1 MTNFIEVIK
10 LSQMQINRICDFYL
24 NIISIVVK
32 SEDLTSEDWYMIM
45 KTEGNMIQLRLK
57 NTDSI
62 HSKKRVLMT
71 LLLTLILV
79 LSGCQVNGSQNET
92 DNNGITGE
100 GDALENNKGGSTQL
114 NIVTTLFPQYDF
126 TKEIGGDA
134 VNVTLI
140 IPPGVEP
147 HAFEPTPQ
155 DVLKM
160 LDADVLIYTSAE
172 MEPWITSVLETLD
185 PTKTLVVD
193 ASAGVEM
200 IASDH
205 DHEEAADHEEDADD
219 ADDEHDGIDPHYWLD
234 PNNAII
240 MVSNILS
247 ALSDKLPE
255 KATLFSEN
263 ASKLTNDLEALDQ
276 TIVDA
281 VERFDSKTILS
292 GGHFA
297 FGYFAHRYG
306 LENVSPYEGFSPDAE
321 PTPQK
326 IAQLIDTISSTK
338 AKAIYYEELIDPRV
352 AKVISDETGVE
363 MLLLHAAHNISKE
376 ELSNGTT
383 YLEIM
388 YGNLER
394 LKEGLGYK

>member
-1 MTNFIEVIK
+1 
-10 LSQMQINRICDFYL
+10 
-24 NIISIVVK
+24 
-32 SEDLTSEDWYMIM
+32 
-45 KTEGNMIQLRLK
+45 MIQLKHK
-57 NTDSI
+57 NADRK
-62 HSKKRVLMT
+62 HRKKTVLMT
-71 LLLTLILV
+71 ILLAFILV
-79 LSGCQVNGSQNET
+79 LSGCQVKGSQNET
-92 DNNGITGE
+92 DKNGIAGP
-100 GDALENNKGGSTQL
+100 GDALENNKEEVTQL
-114 NIVTTLFPQYDF
+114 KVVTTLFPQYDF
-126 TKEIGGDA
+126 TKEIGGEN

-160 LDADVLIYTSAE
+160 LDADVLIYTSSD
-172 MEPWITSVLETLD
+172 MEPWIISVLETLD
-185 PTKTLVVD
+185 PSKTLVVD
-193 ASAGVEM
+193 ASAGVDM

-205 DHEEAADHEEDADD
+205 EEDTDHEDADHE
-219 ADDEHDGIDPHYWLD
+219 DEHDHEGTDPHYWLD

-240 MVSNILS
+240 MVSNIVA
-247 ALSDKLPE
+247 ALSKKLPE
-255 KATLFSEN
+255 QTTLFSEN
-263 ASKLTNDLEALDQ
+263 ASKLTQDLEALDQ
-276 TIVDA
+276 AIVEA

-376 ELSNGTT
+376 ELTNGTT

-388 YGNLER
+388 YANLER

>member
-1 MTNFIEVIK
+1 MNLIK
-10 LSQMQINRICDFYL
+10 LKDTKNKHR
-24 NIISIVVK
+24 K
-32 SEDLTSEDWYMIM
+32 
-45 KTEGNMIQLRLK
+45 KT
-57 NTDSI
+57 
-62 HSKKRVLMT
+62 VL
-71 LLLTLILV
+71 LVILLTFIMV
-79 LSGCQVNGSQNET
+79 LSGCQTNNSQSET
-92 DNNGITGE
+92 NNKNIT
-100 GDALENNKGGSTQL
+100 DTSNSIENNTEESTQL

-126 TKEIGGDA
+126 SRTIGGNA

-160 LDADVLIYTSAE
+160 LDADILIYTSAE

-185 PTKTLVVD
+185 PSKTLVID
-193 ASAGVEM
+193 ASVGVEM
-200 IASDH
+200 LASDH
-205 DHEEAADHEEDADD
+205 NHEEDADHEEE
-219 ADDEHDGIDPHYWLD
+219 AHDDNEGVDPHYWLD

-240 MVSNILS
+240 MVNSIES
-247 ALSDKLPE
+247 ALSEKLPE
-255 KATLFSEN
+255 EQIIFVEN
-263 ASKLTNDLEALDQ
+263 ASKLKNDLESLDQ
-276 TIVDA
+276 AIVESVA
-281 VERFDSKTILS
+281 RFESKTILS

>member
-1 MTNFIEVIK
+1 MNQLK
-10 LSQMQINRICDFYL
+10 MINRYSK
-24 NIISIVVK
+24 NRK
-32 SEDLTSEDWYMIM
+32 
-45 KTEGNMIQLRLK
+45 KT
-57 NTDSI
+57 
-62 HSKKRVLMT
+62 VLMAI
-71 LLLTLILV
+71 LLTFIMV
-79 LSGCQVNGSQNET
+79 LSGCQANSSQTET
-92 DNNGITGE
+92 DNKGTTEAGNT
-100 GDALENNKGGSTQL
+100 LQNNKEEAAQL
-114 NIVTTLFPQYDF
+114 NIVTTLFPQFDF
-126 TKEIGGDA
+126 TKQLGGDA

-160 LDADVLIYTSAE
+160 LDADVLIYTSAD

-185 PTKTLVVD
+185 PSKTLVVD
-193 ASAGVEM
+193 ASVGVEM
-200 IASDH
+200 LAS
-205 DHEEAADHEEDADD
+205 DHEEDADHEEEVH
-219 ADDEHDGIDPHYWLD
+219 DEDNGMDPHYWLD

-240 MVSNILS
+240 MVKNIEA
-247 ALSDKLPE
+247 ALSEKLPE
-255 KATLFSEN
+255 KATFFSEN
-263 ASKLTNDLEALDQ
+263 ATKLTQDIEEMDQAIIEA
-276 TIVDA
+276 VA
-281 VERFDSKTILS
+281 RFDSKTILS

>member
-1 MTNFIEVIK
+1 
-10 LSQMQINRICDFYL
+10 MQINRICDFYL
-24 NIISIVVK
+24 TKLSIVVK
-32 SEDLTSEDWYMIM
+32 SEDLTSEDWYMTLKM
-45 KTEGNMIQLRLK
+45 EGNMIQLRLK

-62 HSKKRVLMT
+62 HSKKMVLMT

-92 DNNGITGE
+92 DNNGITGA
-100 GDALENNKGGSTQL
+100 GDALENNKEEVTQL
-114 NIVTTLFPQYDF
+114 NVVTTLFPQYDF
-126 TKEIGGDA
+126 TKEIGGENVD
-134 VNVTLI
+134 VTLI

-185 PTKTLVVD
+185 PSKTLVVD
-193 ASAGVEM
+193 ASVGVDM

-205 DHEEAADHEEDADD
+205 DDADHEEDADHED
-219 ADDEHDGIDPHYWLD
+219 HEDEHDHDHEGTDPHYWLD

-240 MVSNILS
+240 MVSNIEV
-247 ALSDKLPE
+247 ALSKKLPE
-255 KATLFSEN
+255 QATLFSEN
-263 ASKLTNDLEALDQ
+263 ASKLTHDLETLDQ
-276 TIVDA
+276 AIVEA

-376 ELSNGTT
+376 ELSKGTT

>member
-1 MTNFIEVIK
+1 
-10 LSQMQINRICDFYL
+10 MQINRICDFYL
-24 NIISIVVK
+24 TKLSIVVK
-32 SEDLTSEDWYMIM
+32 SEDLTSEDWYMTLKM
-45 KTEGNMIQLRLK
+45 EGNMIQLRLK

-62 HSKKRVLMT
+62 HSKKMVLMT

-92 DNNGITGE
+92 DNNGITGV
-100 GDALENNKGGSTQL
+100 GDALENNKDEVTQL
-114 NIVTTLFPQYDF
+114 NVVTTLFPQYDF
-126 TKEIGGDA
+126 TKEIGGENVD
-134 VNVTLI
+134 VTLI

-185 PTKTLVVD
+185 PSKTLVVD
-193 ASAGVEM
+193 ASVGVDM

-205 DHEEAADHEEDADD
+205 DDADHEEDADHED
-219 ADDEHDGIDPHYWLD
+219 HEDEHDHDHEGTDPHYWLD

-240 MVSNILS
+240 MVSNVEV
-247 ALSDKLPE
+247 ALSKKLPE
-255 KATLFSEN
+255 QATLFIEN
-263 ASKLTNDLEALDQ
+263 ASKLTHDLETLDQ
-276 TIVDA
+276 AIVEA

-376 ELSNGTT
+376 ELSKGTT

>member
-1 MTNFIEVIK
+1 MN
-10 LSQMQINRICDFYL
+10 
-24 NIISIVVK
+24 
-32 SEDLTSEDWYMIM
+32 
-45 KTEGNMIQLRLK
+45 RLK
-57 NTDSI
+57 LKGTESK
-62 HSKKRVLMT
+62 HSKKTVLMVI
-71 LLLTLILV
+71 LLIFLMV
-79 LSGCQVNGSQNET
+79 LSGCQNNSPQNEADINGSSDVEN
-92 DNNGITGE
+92 
-100 GDALENNKGGSTQL
+100 ALESNIEESAQL
-114 NIVTTLFPQYDF
+114 NVVATLFPQYDF
-126 TKEIGGDA
+126 TKKMGGDA

-140 IPPGVEP
+140 IPPGIEP

-160 LDADVLIYTSAE
+160 LDADVLIYTSAD

-185 PTKTLVVD
+185 PSKTLVVD
-193 ASAGVEM
+193 VSAGVEM
-200 IASDH
+200 IASN
-205 DHEEAADHEEDADD
+205 HEEETQDD
-219 ADDEHDGIDPHYWLD
+219 QEGIDPHYWLD

-240 MVSNILS
+240 MVSNIEA
-247 ALSDKLPE
+247 ALSEKLPE
-255 KATLFSEN
+255 NRTIISEN
-263 ASKLTNDLEALDQ
+263 ASNLKFDLEALDQ
-276 TIVDA
+276 TIIEA
-281 VERFDSKTILS
+281 VGRFESKTILS

-383 YLEIM
+383 YLDIM